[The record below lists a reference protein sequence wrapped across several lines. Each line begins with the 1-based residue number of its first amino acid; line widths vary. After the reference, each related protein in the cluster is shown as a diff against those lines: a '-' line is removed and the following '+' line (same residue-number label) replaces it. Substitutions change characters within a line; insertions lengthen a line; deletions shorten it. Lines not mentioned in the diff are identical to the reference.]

1 MEALSSA
8 EEQLM
13 KHLWVLKRCFMRN
26 LLEVLPEPKP
36 AKTTVAT
43 LLRRMI
49 DKGVVGYRTYGNSR
63 EYYPLVSKQVY
74 FGRQLRGMVRDFF
87 SASPTE
93 LASLLTGEAKLS
105 QDQLRELQRLIDKK
119 LEEQ

>member
-13 KHLWVLKRCFMRN
+13 KHLWVLKRCFMRD

-49 DKGVVGYRTYGNSR
+49 DKKLVGYRTYGNSR

-105 QDQLRELQRLIDKK
+105 REQLRELQRLIDEK

>member
-1 MEALSSA
+1 
-8 EEQLM
+8 M
-13 KHLWVLKRCFMRN
+13 KYLWVLKRCFMRD
-26 LLEVLPEPKP
+26 LLEALPDPKP

-93 LASLLTGEAKLS
+93 LASLLTGEAKLT
-105 QDQLRELQRLIDKK
+105 QDQLRELQRLIDEK

>member
-13 KHLWVLKRCFMRN
+13 KHLWVLKRCFMRD

-49 DKGVVGYRTYGNSR
+49 DKKLVGYRTYGNSR

-74 FGRQLRGMVRDFF
+74 FGRQLRGMVSDFF
-87 SASPTE
+87 SGPRE
-93 LASLLTGEAKLS
+93 LASLLTGEAKLTA
-105 QDQLRELQRLIDKK
+105 DQLRELQRMIDQRLK
-119 LEEQ
+119 EEE

>member
-13 KHLWVLKRCFMRN
+13 KHLWVLKRCFMRD
-26 LLEVLPEPKP
+26 LLEVLPDPKP

-105 QDQLRELQRLIDKK
+105 QDQLRELQRLIDEK